1 MLQSRAGKWCYQMRV
16 RWVFALGLAAA
27 VAQLGGCAE
36 TLPFGQLPD
45 LSKLPEKALS
55 KDEQQGKVSQM
66 IEKGQ
71 SHEAEAAKQIE
82 KEK

>member
-1 MLQSRAGKWCYQMRV
+1 MVWYQMRV
-16 RWVFALGLAAA
+16 RWVIAVGLAGL
-27 VAQLGGCAE
+27 VALVGGCAE

-71 SHEAEAAKQIE
+71 SHQAEAAKQIE
-82 KEK
+82 QEK